1 MKERALRGQWNI
13 NLNLIS
19 MEQHDITVSVNDIR
33 IFTRN
38 DQWIRRKMR
47 RILYFD
53 MTEVQKKKKKKLNW
67 EKTQK
72 ISEIS

>member
-1 MKERALRGQWNI
+1 
-13 NLNLIS
+13 
-19 MEQHDITVSVNDIR
+19 
-33 IFTRN
+33 
-38 DQWIRRKMR
+38 MR